1 MCGGGGGGGGGGL
14 GVVRGGGGGGGGGGG
29 EGDGIQGKWWGG
41 GGGGGGVEPKLSAIS
56 SHSNGNSQQTFLNLL
71 SFVYHHQCNP
81 DFVSWHT
88 LTFDQQTP

>member
-1 MCGGGGGGGGGGL
+1 MFSLCDLCFMLCSFYLNVLCAQSITGFFVL
-14 GVVRGGGGGGGGGGG
+14 IIYPLCVGGG
-29 EGDGIQGKWWGG
+29 E
-41 GGGGGGVEPKLSAIS
+41 GVEPKLSAIS